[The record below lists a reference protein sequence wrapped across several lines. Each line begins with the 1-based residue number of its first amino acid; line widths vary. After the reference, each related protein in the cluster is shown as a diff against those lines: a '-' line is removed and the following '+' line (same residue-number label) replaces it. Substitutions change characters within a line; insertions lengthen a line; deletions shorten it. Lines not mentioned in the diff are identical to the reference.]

1 LAGLPII
8 GLYVSL
14 LAGWLFYLGL
24 RVANMRKAHQIGMGD
39 KENRILA
46 VAIRVHGNAI
56 ENVPISLLL
65 LLMCSLSGASVYF
78 LHAVGV
84 ALLLSRISHAY
95 GMTISGGRYSIFRL
109 LGILVN
115 WLLMLLMIGVNL
127 FYYLAAY
134 S

>member
-1 LAGLPII
+1 MAGLPIV

-24 RVANMRKAHQIGMGD
+24 RVANIRKEHQIGMGD
-39 KENRILA
+39 KENRVLA
-46 VAIRVHGNAI
+46 VAIRVHGNAV

-84 ALLLSRISHAY
+84 ALLFSRFSHAY
-95 GMTISGGRYSIFRL
+95 GMIVSGGRYSIYRV
-109 LGILVN
+109 LGILTN

-127 FYYLAAY
+127 FHYLAAY
-134 S
+134 F

>member
-1 LAGLPII
+1 MAGLPIV

-24 RVANMRKAHQIGMGD
+24 RVANIRKANQIGLGD
-39 KENRILA
+39 KENRVLA
-46 VAIRVHGNAI
+46 VAIRVHGNAV

-84 ALLLSRISHAY
+84 ALLLSRFSHAY
-95 GMTISGGRYSIFRL
+95 GMIVSGGRYSTYRV
-109 LGILVN
+109 LGILIN

-127 FYYLAAY
+127 FHYLAAY
-134 S
+134 F